1 MTPRTTKKHALRVS
15 ENGRAKSRHLHE
27 KGIRTRVAPA
37 EGHSVAPAAH
47 TGAEWIIVR
56 GED

>member
-15 ENGRAKSRHLHE
+15 ETGRAKSRHLHE
-27 KGIRTRVAPA
+27 KGIRTCAAPA
-37 EGHSVAPAAH
+37 EGHSAAPAAH
-47 TGAEWIIVR
+47 TGAEWNIVR